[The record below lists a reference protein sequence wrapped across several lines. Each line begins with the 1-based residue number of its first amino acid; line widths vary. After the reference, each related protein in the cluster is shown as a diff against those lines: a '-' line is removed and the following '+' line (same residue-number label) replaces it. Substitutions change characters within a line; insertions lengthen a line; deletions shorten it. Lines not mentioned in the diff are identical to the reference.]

1 MPRLESSHWDSE
13 NSYSTTNFSSVTLGL
28 NGGGR
33 TIKERREME
42 GNKER
47 GTRDK

>member
-28 NGGGR
+28 NGGGEEDNKR
-33 TIKERREME
+33 EKGDGRQQRER
-42 GNKER
+42 
-47 GTRDK
+47 D